1 MTAPRSTSSRRRIGV
16 DLTRKGLAAAP
27 WIALGALALWK
38 RRPIVPPPG
47 MSRPNAAD
55 PLLIEAEEPRRGRL
69 AGHPRDIPPHGWK
82 DVVWRTAAEIGRDQL
97 PRVAAGVT
105 FYTLLAIV
113 PALAVFVS
121 LYGLFADVSQVQGQL
136 DQMARVIPSDV
147 VQIVG
152 EQMKRLA
159 EERNAN
165 LSLAFGFSLLLSVWT
180 ASNAVRALV
189 EGVNVAYDETEK
201 RNIVQLMALTYVATF
216 ATLAFLILVTGLLV
230 AAPIVLRLLGLGEL
244 EVFWGPLRWV
254 ILLAIGAM
262 AFTVLYRYGPCRSRA
277 RWRWVAPGGVFAS
290 VVWMG
295 GSLGFSWYI
304 NNIARYDA
312 TYGSLG
318 AVIGF
323 MMWIWF
329 SVMVVLLGAELNAE
343 IEHQTALDSTTGPEK
358 PLGQRG
364 ATMADTVGLALTAT
378 LADAAAAIKRWA
390 ASLAA
395 RLRRARPD
403 APEG

>member
-1 MTAPRSTSSRRRIGV
+1 MPAPRSTSPRRRIAV
-16 DLTRKGLAAAP
+16 DLARKGLVAAP
-27 WIALGALALWK
+27 WVALAALAFWK
-38 RRPIVPPPG
+38 RRLIEPPPG
-47 MSRPNAAD
+47 MSRAGAAD
-55 PLLIEAEEPRRGRL
+55 PQQIETEEPGRGRL

-82 DVVWRTAAEIGRDQL
+82 DVIWRTLAEINRDQL

-121 LYGLFADVSQVQGQL
+121 LYGLFADIGQVQSQLAQMSQV
-136 DQMARVIPSDV
+136 IPGDV
-147 VQIVG
+147 VDIVG

-159 EERNAN
+159 VERKAN
-165 LSLAFGFSLLLSVWT
+165 LSLAFAFSLLLSVWT

-189 EGVNVAYDETEK
+189 EGVNIAYDENEK
-201 RNIVQLMALTYVATF
+201 RNIVQLMALTYAATF

-230 AAPIVLRLLGLGEL
+230 AAPIALKLLGLGSL
-244 EVFWGPLRWV
+244 EVFWGPLRWM

-262 AFTVLYRYGPCRSRA
+262 AFTILYRYGPCRALA
-277 RWRWVAPGGVFAS
+277 RWRWVAPGGIFAS

-318 AVIGF
+318 AIIGF

-343 IEHQTALDSTTGPEK
+343 IEHQTALDSTTGPEQ

-364 ATMADTVGLALTAT
+364 ATMADTVGLALTTT
-378 LADAAAAIKRWA
+378 LADAVGAVRSRGAN
-390 ASLAA
+390 LAA
-395 RLRRARPD
+395 RLRRAKPSE
-403 APEG
+403 PEG